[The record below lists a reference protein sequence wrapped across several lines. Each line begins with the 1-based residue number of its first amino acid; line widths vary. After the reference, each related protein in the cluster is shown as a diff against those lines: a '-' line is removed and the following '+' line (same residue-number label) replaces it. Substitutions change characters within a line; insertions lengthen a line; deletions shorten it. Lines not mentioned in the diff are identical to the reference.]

1 MSLSDALKS
10 HRNFL
15 GTAAF
20 CHCRSDRVFDCVYE
34 GVSALDYDFGAK
46 KRRHCIFSGHRY
58 SFFRSRHS
66 QNLQDKLASIDWT
79 RLVRSYANGKSW
91 YRISLPC
98 PITTIPALRAARLS
112 DEPVK
117 SGCHD
122 LGEAGLYS
130 RLRRFLV

>member
-66 QNLQDKLASIDWT
+66 QNLQDKLASIDRA
-79 RLVRSYANGKSW
+79 RLVRSYSNGKSW
-91 YRISLPC
+91 VSNLAALPHHNHSRVAGRT
-98 PITTIPALRAARLS
+98 PL
-112 DEPVK
+112 
-117 SGCHD
+117 CHD

-130 RLRRFLV
+130 RLRRSLV